1 MEQKIFRAPI
11 ELKADGQDGE
21 FRAEFATL
29 NVIDHHGDV
38 TEPGA
43 FQEGQ
48 EVVIEPWN
56 HGWTLPSGKGVIHAD
71 EQKAWVDGRFFLDT
85 DTGRETY
92 RTVKNLGPLAEWSYS
107 FDVLESG
114 EGVFNDQQVRFLRS
128 MDVAGVGPV
137 TRGAG
142 IDTRTAYIKQ
152 KEGNQQPD
160 SSAGDEGEG
169 GGAAAA
175 KPSGLDADLLTEIQI
190 AEIGI
195 IALGG
200 QPNAE
205 EI

>member
-1 MEQKIFRAPI
+1 MNQKIFRAPL
-11 ELKADGQDGE
+11 ELKADGEEGA

-38 TEPGA
+38 TEEGA
-43 FQEGQ
+43 FQDGQ
-48 EVVIEPWN
+48 AVIIEPWN
-56 HGWTLPSGKGVIHAD
+56 HGWTLPAGKGVIHAD
-71 EQKAWVDGRFFLDT
+71 KEKAWVDGRFFLDT

-92 RTVKNLGPLAEWSYS
+92 RTVKNMGPLAEWSYS
-107 FDVLESG
+107 FDILEDG
-114 EGVFNDQQVRFLRS
+114 KGDFHGQQVRFLRS
-128 MDVAGVGPV
+128 LDVVGVGPV

-152 KEGNQQPD
+152 KEQENG
-160 SSAGDEGEG
+160 AGDEGEG
-169 GGAAAA
+169 DGTAVP
-175 KPSGLDADLLTEIQI
+175 KPSGPDAALLTEIQI